1 MRASALSGM
10 RVYRALPEA
19 KRLKKDGT
27 PRAPKKVGKIRYPVF
42 TPDGRRVVGYMVRLP
57 DVVGMI
63 KQPDR
68 FVALDALDI
77 VDDLLVARDDKAS
90 FDDAA
95 ARRLGIDLDTC
106 IIWTGMDVR
115 TSSGK
120 KMGYCADMD
129 IDASTGIVRTFSL
142 TAGSTASMLLGDVEM
157 PASYLKGY
165 EGGFMVVDDRVTD
178 IELSG
183 GAAAKAAVASVKV
196 KQAASKGAK
205 VLDEQGSAA
214 VDKGSRALGRQ
225 LGRAKGMF
233 ASFADEYKK
242 ASGAPAKKKRKG

>member
-1 MRASALSGM
+1 
-10 RVYRALPEA
+10 
-19 KRLKKDGT
+19 
-27 PRAPKKVGKIRYPVF
+27 
-42 TPDGRRVVGYMVRLP
+42 
-57 DVVGMI
+57 
-63 KQPDR
+63 
-68 FVALDALDI
+68 
-77 VDDLLVARDDKAS
+77 
-90 FDDAA
+90 
-95 ARRLGIDLDTC
+95 
-106 IIWTGMDVR
+106 
-115 TSSGK
+115 
-120 KMGYCADMD
+120 
-129 IDASTGIVRTFSL
+129 
-142 TAGSTASMLLGDVEM
+142 
-157 PASYLKGY
+157 
-165 EGGFMVVDDRVTD
+165 MVVDDRVTD